1 MTRANGRAASGFGPK
16 LKIRAKS
23 LSLKSLESLDKSR
36 AKGRAASGFR
46 LKLHNRAEIFSLE
59 SLDIR
64 SEKSGQESR
73 QGSCRI
79 QL

>member
-36 AKGRAASGFR
+36 AKGCAASGFKT
-46 LKLHNRAEIFSLE
+46 KLHSSAKCMSPE
-59 SLDIR
+59 SLDLR
-64 SEKSGQESR
+64 SEMSGNESR
-73 QGSCRI
+73 QGSRRI
-79 QL
+79 LI